1 MKKIVLILAIAF
13 GLSANAYSQYY
24 ESKNTRLGGGLFGRG
39 WVWDDLSVAYTDGQG
54 MLDHNGLPSLPG
66 HDLEDDQSSPV
77 GSGALLLLTFG
88 AAYAVAKKHR
98 KE

>member
-24 ESKNTRLGGGLFGRG
+24 ESKNTCLGGGLFGRG
-39 WVWDDLSVAYTDGQG
+39 WVWDDLSIAYLDGQG
-54 MLDHNGLPSLPG
+54 MLDNNGLPVLPG

-88 AAYAVAKKHR
+88 VAYAMAKKR
-98 KE
+98 CKE